1 MITLLTEWG
10 DFHSYRSHPI
20 PRVGVLFLHVFT
32 SSANT
37 YQNDRTKFNRY
48 TNMEI
53 DSCIRQNMAKR
64 SIPSCGI
71 AVFHVGPSMVTR
83 RNSGPGSWSGNAS
96 RGKLSMLSRWVVL
109 AERCCFGTKIHKS
122 FYIKGKY
129 VQINIYIYIIYI
141 YAYIYICIWHV
152 LALEPFEVPDSLS
165 HLSLGPQVS
174 WCWHRGSSRRT
185 KWDCGHE
192 LCSTE

>member
-1 MITLLTEWG
+1 MGSLGMPQKGMKIRQLKNCFFQKGIQDLPQKYSTHTRKEYDQKKTRGQQHSRCMQMQQQRGWRRIRTSCITQLDKVPVGVRLVTIFQQNCTVITLLTEWG

-96 RGKLSMLSRWVVL
+96 RGKLSMLSR
-109 AERCCFGTKIHKS
+109 
-122 FYIKGKY
+122 
-129 VQINIYIYIIYI
+129 
-141 YAYIYICIWHV
+141 
-152 LALEPFEVPDSLS
+152 
-165 HLSLGPQVS
+165 
-174 WCWHRGSSRRT
+174 
-185 KWDCGHE
+185 
-192 LCSTE
+192 